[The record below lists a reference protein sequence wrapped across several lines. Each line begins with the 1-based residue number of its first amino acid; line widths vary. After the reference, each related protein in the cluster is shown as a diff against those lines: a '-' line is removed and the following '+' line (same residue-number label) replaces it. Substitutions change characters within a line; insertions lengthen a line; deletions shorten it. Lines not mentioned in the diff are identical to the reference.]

1 MDLLW
6 DETVAPNYQKKELSQ
21 QRGKSRVHTP
31 CTGKPTRSASSIY
44 TNDIVRGNPAV
55 HGKGTRKDFW
65 MINCKT
71 LQYRNWLLHKW
82 PRTPPIPAS
91 KAAIQQT

>member
-1 MDLLW
+1 MKYVIWCQLVSKTLMDLLW

-31 CTGKPTRSASSIY
+31 CTGKPTRLASSIY

-55 HGKGTRKDFW
+55 HGKGTS
-65 MINCKT
+65 N
-71 LQYRNWLLHKW
+71 LN
-82 PRTPPIPAS
+82 IP
-91 KAAIQQT
+91 QN